1 MNNKDMEKKISKKE
15 TEKNVNR
22 EISSKE
28 MEEVTGGV
36 AGVAYRMPA
45 QVRKPVRY

>member
-1 MNNKDMEKKISKKE
+1 MKSSKEMEKKISNKE
-15 TEKNVNR
+15 VEKNVSR

-36 AGVAYRMPA
+36 AYQFKG
-45 QVRKPVRY
+45 QVRKPRY

>member
-1 MNNKDMEKKISKKE
+1 MKNNKETEKKISNKE
-15 TEKNVNR
+15 VEKNVSR

-36 AGVAYRMPA
+36 AFQMPGKK
-45 QVRKPVRY
+45 RTPRY

>member
-15 TEKNVNR
+15 AEKSINR

-36 AGVAYRMPA
+36 YRLPA
-45 QVRKPVRY
+45 QVRKPRV

>member
-1 MNNKDMEKKISKKE
+1 MKNNKEMEKKISNKE
-15 TEKNVNR
+15 VEKNVSR

-36 AGVAYRMPA
+36 AFQMAG
-45 QVRKPVRY
+45 RKRTPKY

>member
-1 MNNKDMEKKISKKE
+1 MTMKNNKEMEKKISGKKV
-15 TEKNVNR
+15 EKNVSR

-36 AGVAYRMPA
+36 AYQFKA
-45 QVRKPVRY
+45 QVRKPRY

>member
-1 MNNKDMEKKISKKE
+1 MKNNKEMEKKISGKE
-15 TEKNVNR
+15 VEKNVSR

-36 AGVAYRMPA
+36 AYQMKG
-45 QVRKPVRY
+45 QVRKPRY

>member
-1 MNNKDMEKKISKKE
+1 MKNNKEIEKTISGKE
-15 TEKNVNR
+15 VEKNVSR

-36 AGVAYRMPA
+36 AYQMKG
-45 QVRKPVRY
+45 QVRKPRY